1 MHLVRLGLSPFEAL
15 QAATVSAAEL
25 LGVGDRT
32 GRIAPGYEADLVLV
46 PGNPLQDVLAL
57 QDVLMVVSNGTV
69 ALQRIPFGLP

>member
-25 LGVGDRT
+25 LGVGDRA
-32 GRIAPGYEADLVLV
+32 GRIAPGYEAD
-46 PGNPLQDVLAL
+46 LAL